1 MRAAINLVPMRD
13 MRAALLLWWPVMLGL
28 GVLLLPTYLRLN
40 HDVWNDE
47 AQAHGPFVLLVVIW
61 LFVKKWRALM
71 AIEGP
76 SWPVSG
82 IAFFSVGLLLYII
95 GRSQSLIL
103 LEVGAQIPILI
114 GLLLF
119 LFGWRAVK
127 LLWFPLLFL
136 IFMVPLPGFVIDG
149 ITGPLKGYVSA
160 VVDWV
165 LYGVGYPISRN
176 GVIISIGPYQLLVAD
191 ACSGLNSM
199 FSLSAMGLLY
209 LHLMQYRS
217 KMRNILM
224 IASIL
229 PIAFLANVI
238 RVMLLVLVTY
248 YFGDA
253 TGQAF
258 HEYAGIL
265 LFLLA
270 LLLLFSFDALLK
282 WVFKKSESTQP

>member
-1 MRAAINLVPMRD
+1 MRGAINLAPMRD
-13 MRAALLLWWPVMLGL
+13 MRAALLLWWPVLLGL

-82 IAFFSVGLLLYII
+82 IAIFSAGLLLYII

-103 LEVGAQIPILI
+103 LEMGAQIPILI

-165 LYGVGYPISRN
+165 LHGVGYPISRN

-217 KMRNILM
+217 TMRNVLM

-248 YFGDA
+248 HFGDA
-253 TGQAF
+253 VGHTF
-258 HEYAGIL
+258 HEFAGIMLFMLALML
-265 LFLLA
+265 LFA
-270 LLLLFSFDALLK
+270 FDSLLK
-282 WVFKKSESTQP
+282 WVFKKSESAQP